1 MLNADPLIAHEVQP
15 TKTVAEMV
23 RADERLK
30 KDFPLIHL
38 PLLIIHGTAD
48 KATKP
53 SGSRRF
59 YDRAGSTDKT
69 LKIYEGHFHD
79 LLADIDKEVVMS
91 DIQAWIDKRLPAS

>member
-1 MLNADPLIAHEVQP
+1 M
-15 TKTVAEMV
+15 
-23 RADERLK
+23 
-30 KDFPLIHL
+30 
-38 PLLIIHGTAD
+38 LIIHGTAD

-59 YDRAGSTDKT
+59 YEMAGSADKT

-91 DIQAWIDKRLPAS
+91 DIQAWIDKRLPAA